1 MKSKQSTNE
10 NYSEGSFALRRKLL
24 LSAEVTDFT
33 PTYLYKFWDLY
44 PSRPEIL
51 PHLGHSPNKPYDIT
65 RVAQ

>member
-10 NYSEGSFALRRKLL
+10 NYSEGTFALRRKLL

-33 PTYLYKFWDLY
+33 PTYFYKFWDLY

-51 PHLGHSPNKPYDIT
+51 PLLGHGPNKP
-65 RVAQ
+65 